1 MADDP
6 RPTYSDK
13 KYKTYED
20 FRKDVKAWRIRNGY
34 LKENKNTGGSK
45 NKKQNIRGTGAK
57 NTGGYKRDPNNPQV
71 GDTKKT
77 RKTRKKGG
85 WTGGETLY
93 WNGSKWVKKG
103 DSSLVPNRAV
113 PGDNKADPGGYKRAV
128 KTNKSLKINSKK
140 EEVKNNSNNNKNVSK
155 ENNKEDNK
163 NNEKEVKTEKSQY
176 PVVTQEQLDKKVA
189 EMNKEKKTEDKGK
202 KESRWIRNPKTRT
215 LVRRTSQKGKQLL
228 KIQARKDALIKKR
241 FGDKKKTKK

>member
-34 LKENKNTGGSK
+34 LKENKNK
-45 NKKQNIRGTGAK
+45 VVDNKQNKRGEGAK
-57 NTGGYKRDPNNPQV
+57 NKGGYKRDPNNPQV

-77 RKTRKKGG
+77 PRKRKKGG

-93 WNGSKWVKKG
+93 WNGKSWVKKG

-113 PGDNKADPGGYKRAV
+113 PGDNNADPGGYKRAV
-128 KTNKSLKINSKK
+128 KINESLKINPKK
-140 EEVKNNSNNNKNVSK
+140 EEVKNKNVS
-155 ENNKEDNK
+155 NKEVNKEVDK
-163 NNEKEVKTEKSQY
+163 NNEKKVKEKKSNY
-176 PVVTQEQLDKKVA
+176 PVVTQEQLDKKIA
-189 EMNKEKKTEDKGK
+189 EMNKEKTKDKGK
-202 KESRWIRNPKTRT
+202 KESRWIKNPKTKT
-215 LVRRTSQKGKQLL
+215 LVSRTSQKGKQLL
-228 KIQARKDALIKKR
+228 KIQARRDALIKKR